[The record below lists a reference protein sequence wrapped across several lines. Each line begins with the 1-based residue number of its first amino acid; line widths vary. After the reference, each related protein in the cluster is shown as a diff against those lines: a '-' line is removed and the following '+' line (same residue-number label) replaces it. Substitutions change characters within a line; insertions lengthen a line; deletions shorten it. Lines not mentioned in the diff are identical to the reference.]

1 MEVSEKPA
9 KILLVDDEE
18 YLRNGVKR
26 ILQIEGFEVETAEN
40 GTEGIKLGT
49 EIDFDVALLDL
60 KMPDISGIEVLRS
73 IREKMPNTICFMATA
88 YASYETAVEATK
100 LGAEGYILK
109 PFTPDELI
117 HNIEKGLQKRRLI
130 LEAERLRLE
139 REARL
144 LELAFERSRLNTII
158 NLLADGVLV
167 MNQFGE
173 MVYYNPAALRLFDVD
188 KILLAE
194 RIFEVLPPEVREIA
208 EAILNNDSFTDV
220 SQSVQYKLHQDS
232 EQPEIFVEA
241 TCSPIPDNEKKKTA
255 GVVVVAKDIT
265 QYKQIENLKSQF
277 VSMVSHEL
285 KAPVAATIG
294 FLDLLGNPKLN
305 LSDEQKQ
312 DFLDRSTYRLKSL
325 LTMVNDLLD
334 ISRIELNTVKR
345 EIVKLDLAVSVA
357 DIVQMMEFEAA
368 KKKITIHFNK
378 DEETTYTVD
387 ADKPD
392 IERVITNLL
401 SNAIKYNVENG
412 EVFISLQKAGAY
424 VLLEVKDTGIGMRPE
439 EKERLF
445 SEFFRAKNEKTKGI
459 HGTGLGLSIVKK
471 TIDRYAGKIEA
482 ESEYGK
488 GSAFRV
494 YLPEKAVI

>member
-1 MEVSEKPA
+1 VEDSDHPA
-9 KILLVDDEE
+9 RILLVDDED

-40 GTEGIKLGT
+40 GAEGIKKGT
-49 EIDFDVALLDL
+49 EFDFDVALLDL
-60 KMPDISGIEVLRS
+60 KMPDISGIEVLRM
-73 IREKMPNTICFMATA
+73 IRQARPNTICFMATA

-130 LEAERLRLE
+130 LEAERLKAD

-167 MNQFGE
+167 INQFGE
-173 MVYYNPAALRLFDVD
+173 MVYYNPAALRYLDLDV
-188 KILLAE
+188 ILLAE
-194 RIFEVLPPEVREIA
+194 EILEILPPEVKEIA
-208 EAILNNDSFTDV
+208 QRMISKEKFEV
-220 SQSVQYKLHQDS
+220 MGESVQFKLSSNPDM
-232 EQPEIFVEA
+232 FVEV
-241 TCSPIPDNEKKKTA
+241 TCSPIPDHDRKKIA
-255 GVVVVAKDIT
+255 GIVIVAKNIT
-265 QYKQIENLKSQF
+265 QFKEIEQLKSQF

-294 FLDLLGNPKLN
+294 FLDILLNPKMKLTDDQR
-305 LSDEQKQ
+305 S
-312 DFLDRSTYRLKSL
+312 DFLNRSTARLRSL

-345 EIVKLDLAVSVA
+345 EIVKIDLASL
-357 DIVQMMEFEAA
+357 VQETVEMMQFEAA
-368 KKKITIHFNK
+368 KKNITIKFSAG
-378 DEETTYTVD
+378 EIPFTIE
-387 ADKPD
+387 ADRLE
-392 IERVITNLL
+392 IERVITNLM
-401 SNAIKYNVENG
+401 SNAVKYNKTDG
-412 EVFISLQKAGAY
+412 EVLVSLKKKGAY
-424 VLLEVKDTGIGMRPE
+424 IILEIKDTGIGLKPE
-439 EKERLF
+439 EKNRLF
-445 SEFFRAKNEKTKGI
+445 SEFFRAKNEFTKSI

-471 TIDRYAGKIEA
+471 TIDYYSGKIES

-488 GSAFRV
+488 GTTFRV
-494 YLPEKAVI
+494 FLPEKILNK

>member
-1 MEVSEKPA
+1 MDESDQPA
-9 KILLVDDEE
+9 RILLVDDED

-26 ILQIEGFEVETAEN
+26 ILQIEGFEVDTAEN
-40 GTEGIKLGT
+40 GGEGIQKGT
-49 EIDFDVALLDL
+49 DSDFDIALLDL
-60 KMPDISGIEVLRS
+60 KMPDMSGIEVLRK
-73 IREKMPNTICFMATA
+73 IREVRPNTICFMATA

-117 HNIEKGLQKRRLI
+117 HNIEKGMQKRRLI

-167 MNQFGE
+167 MNQYGE
-173 MVYYNPAALRLFDVD
+173 MVYYNPAALRLLDLD
-188 KILLAE
+188 EILLAE
-194 RIFEVLPPEVREIA
+194 RILEVLPQEVREIA
-208 EAILNNDSFTDV
+208 TSMITKETFEDV
-220 SQSVQYKLHQDS
+220 GQSVQFRIAAPQ
-232 EQPEIFVEA
+232 EMFVEV
-241 TCSPIPDNEKKKTA
+241 TCSPIPDNGKKKTA
-255 GVVVVAKDIT
+255 GIVVVAKDIT

-294 FLDLLGNPKLN
+294 FLDILNNPKMNLN
-305 LSDEQKQ
+305 DEQRT
-312 DFLDRSTYRLKSL
+312 DFLTRSTSRLKSL

-345 EIVKLDLAVSVA
+345 EIVKLDLAALLGES
-357 DIVQMMEFEAA
+357 IQMMEFEAR
-368 KKKITIHFNK
+368 KKGITISFTK
-378 DEETTYTVD
+378 SDSAYTIE
-387 ADKPD
+387 ADKLE

-401 SNAIKYNVENG
+401 SNAIKYNREEG
-412 EVFISLQKAGAY
+412 QVFVSLQKKGLY
-424 VLLEVKDTGIGMRPE
+424 VLLEIKDTGIGMKPE

-445 SEFFRAKNEKTKGI
+445 SEFFRAKNEMTKGI

-471 TIDRYAGKIEA
+471 TIDWYSGKIETD
-482 ESEYGK
+482 SEFGK
-488 GSAFRV
+488 GTTFRV
-494 YLPEKAVI
+494 FLPEKTAKE

>member
-1 MEVSEKPA
+1 MDESDQPA
-9 KILLVDDEE
+9 RILLVDDED

-26 ILQIEGFEVETAEN
+26 ILQIEGFEVDTAEN
-40 GTEGIKLGT
+40 GGEGIKKGT
-49 EIDFDVALLDL
+49 ESDFDIALLDL
-60 KMPDISGIEVLRS
+60 KMPDMSGIEVLRS
-73 IREKMPNTICFMATA
+73 IREKRPNTICFMATA

-117 HNIEKGLQKRRLI
+117 HNIEKGMQKRRLI

-173 MVYYNPAALRLFDVD
+173 MVYYNPAALRLLDLD
-188 KILLAE
+188 EILLAE
-194 RIFEVLPPEVREIA
+194 RILEVLPQEVREIA
-208 EAILNNDSFTDV
+208 SSMIDKETFEDV
-220 SQSVQYKLHQDS
+220 GQSVQFRIAEPQ
-232 EQPEIFVEA
+232 EMFVEV
-241 TCSPIPDNEKKKTA
+241 TCSPIPDNDKKKTA
-255 GVVVVAKDIT
+255 GIVVVAKDIT

-294 FLDLLGNPKLN
+294 FLDILNNPKMNLN
-305 LSDEQKQ
+305 DDQRT
-312 DFLDRSTYRLKSL
+312 DFLTRSTSRLKSL

-345 EIVKLDLAVSVA
+345 EIVKLDPAALLAES
-357 DIVQMMEFEAA
+357 IQMMEFEA
-368 KKKITIHFNK
+368 KKKNITIHFSK
-378 DEETTYTVD
+378 GEATFTIE
-387 ADKPD
+387 ADKLE
-392 IERVITNLL
+392 IERVMTNLL
-401 SNAIKYNVENG
+401 SNSIKYNREGG
-412 EVFISLQKAGAY
+412 EVFVTLQKKGPY
-424 VLLEVKDTGIGMRPE
+424 VLFEIRDTGIGMKPE

-445 SEFFRAKNEKTKGI
+445 SEFFRAKNEMTKGI

-471 TIDRYAGKIEA
+471 TIDWYAGKIETD
-482 ESEYGK
+482 SEFGK
-488 GSAFRV
+488 GTTFRV
-494 YLPEKAVI
+494 FLPEKAAGE